1 MKRII
6 LILIA
11 FISVNVY
18 AQQKGISYQAVIL
31 NPKGASAPGVDV
43 ANSPLTNKNVCML
56 FEIVDGSTQVE
67 YQETIQTIT
76 DQFGMVNLVIGT
88 GTKTGGY
95 AANFSRINWA
105 GGNKKLVV
113 KINTS
118 GNCSSYTE
126 ISNQPLMYAPY
137 ALFAETSSVND
148 GAITDAKIASGIS
161 PSKVG
166 LGNVNNTSDANKP
179 VSIATQSALDTKEN
193 LSNKSTSTALGTS
206 DVLYPTQNAVKSYV
220 DSKVLTGA
228 KGDKGDTGAT
238 GAAGVNGLDG
248 AKGEKGD
255 KGDAG
260 EKGDKG
266 ETGAAGVNGLDGAKG
281 DTGEKGD
288 KGDTG
293 ATGVNGLDGAK
304 GEKGDKGD
312 TGVAG
317 RDGSLLADADAFTK
331 GKIQL
336 AGDLGGT
343 ADAPTVPAL
352 AVQGAAIALNTA
364 KVGFTDSLVAISPAV
379 LANSAKV
386 GITTQ
391 QAIDILTNNA
401 KVGYTDSL
409 VAISPAVIAN
419 TAKVGYT
426 DSLVA
431 ASPAVIAKQDVANLS
446 KNVQADVAD
455 DDKYPSVKAIVTYV
469 NALQAAG
476 GVPPANTTTLGTIK
490 LAGDLAG
497 TADEPTIP
505 ALAVQA
511 AAIALNTAKVG
522 ITAQQASD
530 IMANNAKVGITTAQA
545 NAIIANTAKVGI
557 TPQQANDITTN
568 NAKVGITAQQA
579 SDIVANNAK
588 VGITTAQAAI
598 IASTSGTNTGDQTTI
613 TGNAGSATNLQ
624 GGVAGSLPYQTA
636 ANTTTLLP
644 KGTDG
649 QVLTLTSGLP
659 TWAAAAATGVPYT
672 GASGAVNLGAY
683 DLKVNG
689 LTVGRGLGGAVS
701 NTALG
706 TDALKTNTTGTS
718 NTALGYQA
726 LLSNTIGL
734 SNVAIG
740 DVALLNNLNGADN
753 VAVGSDV
760 LTANTSGEANVAIGT
775 ASLRKNTTSGHNVS
789 VGYYALSENISGSRN
804 NAFGSR
810 SLRYNTGSDNNSF
823 GEQALYSN
831 SGAGNH
837 AFGNGALY
845 ANTTGDNNVAFGYAA
860 MGHKAT
866 GSQNVALGGM
876 AGTKIADGS
885 TNNTSADNSIFLGYA
900 AYPQAISQTNQI
912 VIGYNAIGNGSNT
925 IQLGNTAITNVK
937 TSGSITAGTVTYPNS
952 HNSTAGQVLTTNAEG
967 VTSWTSPAATIS
979 EIADEYTS
987 TSGVGTAYLTAGKT
1001 SFDLTQSPSV
1011 NSKVKMYVNGIRISN
1026 TAYSISGSTLTYIP
1040 ANNGGYALTLTDRIQ
1055 FDYFH

>member
-266 ETGAAGVNGLDGAKG
+266 DKGETGAAGVNGLDGAKG
-281 DTGEKGD
+281 DT
-288 KGDTG
+288 
-293 ATGVNGLDGAK
+293 

-1001 SFDLTQSPSV
+1001 SFVLTQSPSV